1 MSKKMSLK
9 GAFLLF
15 SVFFIAAS
23 IILTVFYIDN
33 KYMVDITA
41 TVTGIVTEYTYDEFG
56 NEQEYKRFIYVDYV
70 IDGQEYNSV
79 KLNYYDITLEV
90 GCEINIVYD
99 MRDPTNIQKS
109 KVSILILVA
118 MYVIAVGTLATGI
131 GLWIKEKIDLKNL

>member
-9 GAFLLF
+9 AAFLLF

-33 KYMVDITA
+33 KYLVDITA
-41 TVTGIVTEYTYDEFG
+41 TVSGIDIEYTQDELG
-56 NEQEYKRFIYVDYV
+56 NEQESERFIYVDYV
-70 IDGQEYNSV
+70 INGQEYNGV

-90 GCEINIVYD
+90 GSEINIVYD

-109 KVSILILVA
+109 KVSILMLVVL
-118 MYVIAVGTLATGI
+118 YVVAVGTLATGI
-131 GLWIKEKIDLKNL
+131 GLWIKERIDLKNL